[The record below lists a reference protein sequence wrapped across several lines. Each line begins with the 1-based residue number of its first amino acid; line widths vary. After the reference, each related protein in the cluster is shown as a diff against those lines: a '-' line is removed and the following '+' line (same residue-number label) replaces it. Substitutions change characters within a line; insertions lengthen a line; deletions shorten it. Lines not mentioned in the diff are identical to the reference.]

1 VKHLRDFIPLVK
13 GQMQFHETRSKTP
26 EYTPAR
32 QEFHAG
38 TATQFRELLEAIEK
52 MPVAVE
58 ASSNPLTLTQD
69 DLVGLPKELLEQL
82 NISDADRADAI
93 IVELINAAGGTLL
106 LDKIL
111 IGLYKATGQ
120 VHQRN
125 QVISRVY
132 RLGKKGMV
140 FSVPR
145 KKGLYTTTRPEIS
158 ERRPRRG

>member
-1 VKHLRDFIPLVK
+1 VTHLRDFIPLVK
-13 GQMQFHETRSKTP
+13 GQVQFHEERSKTP
-26 EYTPAR
+26 EYAPKR

-38 TATQFRELLEAIEK
+38 TAMQFQELLEAIEK
-52 MPVAVE
+52 TPVTVE

-82 NISDADRADAI
+82 NISDTDRADAI
-93 IVELINAAGGTLL
+93 IVDLINAAGGTLL

-120 VHQRN
+120 IHQRT
-125 QVISRVY
+125 QTISRIY
-132 RLGKKGMV
+132 RLSKKGVV

-145 KKGLYTTTRPEIS
+145 KKGLYTTTKPEVA
-158 ERRPRRG
+158 ERRIRKG